1 MIYKHLSTGRR
12 VLTFPGPNGV
22 FALASLLYAVAFAA
36 SEAHEPWSLPEALYL
51 GLRIAA
57 AGIVVFL
64 WRPRLLHTNRPL
76 LFVVATLATIVV
88 FALLDEVVDLLL
100 FPAGSE
106 RHSLD
111 LDGVS
116 WAIVNSWTAVITIL
130 ALVLFVDGLEER
142 QRLAQ
147 LEKLE
152 KSAQLAA
159 LHQQL
164 NPHILL
170 NGLNNIYA
178 LISSKS
184 EFAAD
189 AVLELSD
196 ILRYALYE
204 TDQRAVPLTREV
216 ELLRNYIAMQKLGL
230 EGRVDVQFDISGPVE
245 DLQVAPLVF
254 LPIVENAFKHGANT
268 DQTEAV
274 NLRFHLLV
282 SEDSIQFH
290 SINPSHGHPDSSGTR
305 GVGLENV
312 RARLHLAYG
321 DRHVLETRQQG
332 GTYQVDLTLFGAPR

>member
-1 MIYKHLSTGRR
+1 MTNTPARPRRRMLS
-12 VLTFPGPNGV
+12 FPGPNSV
-22 FALASLLYAVAFAA
+22 FALACLLYAVASAA
-36 SEAHEPWSLPEALYL
+36 SETLWSLSEMLYL
-51 GLRIAA
+51 AVRIAA

-64 WRPRLLHTNRPL
+64 WRPKLLHANRPL
-76 LFVVATLATIVV
+76 AFVAATLATIVV
-88 FALLDEVVDLLL
+88 FALLDEGVDMLL

-106 RHSLD
+106 RHSVD
-111 LDGVS
+111 WDGVS
-116 WAIVNSWTAVITIL
+116 WAIVNGWTAVITIL
-130 ALVLFVDGLEER
+130 ALVLFIDGLEER

-204 TDQRAVPLTREV
+204 TDQRAVALTREV

-268 DQTEAV
+268 DQTDVV
-274 NLRFHLLV
+274 NLRFRLSV
-282 SEDSIQFH
+282 SEDRIQFH
-290 SINPSHGHPDSSGTR
+290 STNPSHGHPDSSGTR

-312 RARLHLAYG
+312 RARLQLAYG

-332 GTYQVDLTLFGAPR
+332 DTYQVDLTLFGAPK